1 MASRSNALSMRLRR
15 AVRHFWETRAAQA
28 ARQGSRSG
36 RRDTGARRAAT
47 GGAQMDG
54 FSQLLRELLL
64 GTGVPENAIFAKRR
78 VDLPGWFRPDKRWDL
93 VVVYRGELLACVE
106 LKSHIGPSF
115 GNNFNN
121 RTEEA
126 LGSAT
131 DLLAAY
137 REGAFAPASRP
148 WLGYL
153 LLVEKAAGSTRA
165 IRPQQSHFRV
175 FEEFKEASYCQRYQI
190 LLTKLMRDR
199 LYDSTCLLLSD
210 ATTGRTGRYEEP
222 STELCFERFANALM
236 ARARGA
242 LGPATR

>member
-1 MASRSNALSMRLRR
+1 
-15 AVRHFWETRAAQA
+15 
-28 ARQGSRSG
+28 
-36 RRDTGARRAAT
+36 
-47 GGAQMDG
+47 MDG
-54 FSQLLRELLL
+54 FSRLLRDLLVN
-64 GTGVPENAIFAKRR
+64 TGMAESSIFTKRR

-93 VVVYRGELLACVE
+93 VVVHGGELIACIE

-153 LLVEKAAGSTRA
+153 LLVEKAEGSTRA
-165 IRPQQSHFRV
+165 IRPQQSHFEV
-175 FEEFKEASYCQRYQI
+175 FEEFREASYCERYQI

-199 LYDSTCLLLSD
+199 LYDATCLLLSD
-210 ATTGRTGRYEEP
+210 AVRGRTGAYEEP
-222 STELCFERFANALM
+222 SAELCFERFANALV
-236 ARARGA
+236 ARARSA
-242 LGPATR
+242 LGPAAR